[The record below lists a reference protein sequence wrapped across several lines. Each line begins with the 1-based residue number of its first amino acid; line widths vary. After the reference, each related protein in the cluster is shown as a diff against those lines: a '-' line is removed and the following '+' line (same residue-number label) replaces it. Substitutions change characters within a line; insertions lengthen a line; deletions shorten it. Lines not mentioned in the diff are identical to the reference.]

1 MTTLITAAKETIL
14 LKIRSSE
21 KRLLK
26 VSSADSKTDSNVR
39 ITLEE
44 SLISSTSEKFHVTI
58 DHL

>member
-1 MTTLITAAKETIL
+1 M

-26 VSSADSKTDSNVR
+26 ISSADSKTDSNVR
-39 ITLEE
+39 FTLED
-44 SLISSTSEKFHVTI
+44 SLISSRSEKFHVTI